1 MQVIFYILLDTTLV
15 GTVTSTSSATD
26 EKRAVTERENS
37 TNVSGWSLRQSKRP
51 SASDDTTS
59 KLPSQP
65 IQIQEIREI
74 INDVVRTGDLKF
86 LTGGIAVGDSAG
98 LGTGATAHQDVER
111 HVTDNKGS

>member
-26 EKRAVTERENS
+26 EKRAVTEGENS

-86 LTGGIAVGDSAG
+86 LTGGIAIGDTASPGAG
-98 LGTGATAHQDVER
+98 PTAHQDVER